1 MIAITL
7 HLPMMITTYITLKN
21 SKKTLVL
28 KNMLES
34 QHILL
39 AYSNICHDF
48 STFLGVIVIAIR
60 DT

>member
-1 MIAITL
+1 
-7 HLPMMITTYITLKN
+7 
-21 SKKTLVL
+21 
-28 KNMLES
+28 MLES

-60 DT
+60 DSWYWFNNLSQNKAWIGNCHSW